1 MRSPLRPVG
10 VVPRLFVIFATFVGL
25 IATILPGSLPYKVI
39 TNITTAPRY
48 ATLPD
53 NLRHQFQY
61 RLYADAYQRNIDNP
75 TFSYQQSLPSLAG
88 KKVTLSLRIG
98 NSTARDEIQ
107 HDLGVTTP
115 LNQVASSRR

>member
-1 MRSPLRPVG
+1 M
-10 VVPRLFVIFATFVGL
+10 
-25 IATILPGSLPYKVI
+25 
-39 TNITTAPRY
+39 AP
-48 ATLPD
+48 
-53 NLRHQFQY
+53 
-61 RLYADAYQRNIDNP
+61 ADAYQRNIDNP
-75 TFSYQQSLPSLAG
+75 TLSYQQSLPSLAG